1 MIKLINLLKENNIS
15 DKIMSWIDTGD
26 FSSNSEVSDD
36 LVSYLNK
43 EGYKRKGLI
52 YRVLFFTEE
61 ELPSLDPISLKE
73 FIIKNDNN
81 KFKSFCKD
89 YSGVKYILDHY
100 AEYEDHTIIIK
111 QNSEY
116 YDFLQFIEDNY
127 DELEF
132 DDEIVGEVESTQ
144 EVIAKISPTLEI
156 MKIL

>member
-36 LVSYLNK
+36 LVNYLNK

-52 YRVLFFTEE
+52 YRVLFFTED
-61 ELPSLDPISLKE
+61 ELPSLDLAILKE
-73 FIIKNDNN
+73 FIIKSDNN

-116 YDFLQFIEDNY
+116 YDFLQFIEGNY
-127 DELEF
+127 DELEL

>member
-36 LVSYLNK
+36 LVNYLNK

-52 YRVLFFTEE
+52 YRVLFFTED
-61 ELPSLDPISLKE
+61 ELPSLDPAILKE

>member
-36 LVSYLNK
+36 LVNYLNK

-52 YRVLFFTEE
+52 YRVLFFTED
-61 ELPSLDPISLKE
+61 ELPSLDLAILKE
-73 FIIKNDNN
+73 FIIKSDNN

-127 DELEF
+127 DELEL